1 MEHFTIHIFG
11 YGETQINGDEFSVK
25 VSTDS
30 LTTVKPLVD
39 AVWADK
45 PADVNSEQD
54 FHVINIFNYN
64 EIRYIANED
73 FTLEVNPA
81 LKALIDNLITELKNA
96 LNALPPVVQPNVA
109 TPPVVQENVVTPP
122 VVQPTVA
129 TPPVVQENV
138 VTPPV
143 VQENVVTPPVVQEN
157 VVTPPVVQE
166 NVVTPPPP
174 NMDEPTLII

>member
-45 PADVNSEQD
+45 PADVNSQQD

-81 LKALIDNLITELKNA
+81 LKVLIDNLIVELKDA
-96 LNALPPVVQPNVA
+96 LNALPPVVQSNVSTPNV
-109 TPPVVQENVVTPP
+109 QG
-122 VVQPTVA
+122 
-129 TPPVVQENV
+129 
-138 VTPPV
+138 
-143 VQENVVTPPVVQEN
+143 
-157 VVTPPVVQE
+157 